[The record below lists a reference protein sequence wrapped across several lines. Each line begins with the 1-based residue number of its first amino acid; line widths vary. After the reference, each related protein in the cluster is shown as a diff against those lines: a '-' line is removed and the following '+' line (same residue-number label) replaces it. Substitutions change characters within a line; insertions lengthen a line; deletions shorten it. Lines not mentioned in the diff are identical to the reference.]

1 MPYNPD
7 SHHRRSIRL
16 PGYDY
21 TQAGAYFVTICVQER
36 RCLFGEIADGRMAAN
51 PAGKMVEQTWCELAH
66 KYPSVLLDAFVL
78 MPNHVHFV
86 VVLTAPQI
94 SANDVRAGMEARP
107 QSGQTW
113 RPGQP
118 RGAAPTSDRPAL
130 PDVVHWFKSL
140 TTARYRHGVADC
152 HWMPFPGRLWQR
164 NYYEHIVRDETDMQR
179 IQEYIATNPMR
190 WEQDQL
196 HPANPSPW

>member
-7 SHHRRSIRL
+7 IHHRRSIRL

-21 TQAGAYFVTICVQER
+21 AQAGAYFVTICVQER

-51 PAGKMVEQTWCELAH
+51 PAGKMVEQTWCELVN
-66 KYPSVLLDAFVL
+66 KYATIKLDAFVV

-86 VVLTAPQI
+86 VTLTAHQTPGD
-94 SANDVRAGMEARP
+94 AVGVGMA
-107 QSGQTW
+107 
-113 RPGQP
+113 
-118 RGAAPTSDRPAL
+118 DRPTL
-130 PDVVHWFKSL
+130 PVAVHWFKSL

-164 NYYEHIVRDETDMQR
+164 NYYEHVIRNDTDMQR